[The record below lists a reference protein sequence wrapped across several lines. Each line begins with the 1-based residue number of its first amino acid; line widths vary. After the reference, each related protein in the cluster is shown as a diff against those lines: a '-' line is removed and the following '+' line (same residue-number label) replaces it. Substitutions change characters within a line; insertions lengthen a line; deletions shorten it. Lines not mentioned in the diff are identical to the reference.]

1 MITVEEAI
9 EYVESNSQPG
19 RNTVKISLKNALG
32 FVLAEDVM
40 SPIDM
45 PPFRQSAMDGY
56 AVRIHDSE
64 YYHVKGELQAGDSKV
79 VTLKKGEAVRI
90 FTGAPVPNDAN
101 AVVIQEKTKIHEQ
114 ELQVHDEV
122 TVQSNI
128 RPKGEQIQKGEMAL
142 GKGVSLT
149 PAAIG
154 FLTTLGIT
162 EVSVYTKPSI
172 GIIATGNELAEAG
185 AELKHGQIYESNSL
199 MLRTALVSSG
209 YTDNETFKVPDD
221 FNSTRNLLEEVLK
234 SKDVV
239 LITGGISVGDY
250 DFVGKALQ
258 ELKVSQLFYKVKQ
271 KPGKPLFFGK
281 KNDTYVFALPGN
293 PAAALSCFYI
303 YVQRCLRRIEGCLNF
318 EPFTVDAISLSEY
331 SSKGDRAQ
339 FLKADY
345 QNGKVKILE
354 GQSSSMLHSFAVSNA
369 LVYLS
374 ADKNKVEKG
383 DIVQLLL
390 TT

>member
-64 YYHVKGELQAGDSKV
+64 YYHVKGELQAGDSKD
-79 VTLKKGEAVRI
+79 VTLQKGDAVRI

-101 AVVIQEKTKIHEQ
+101 AVVIQEKTTIKEK
-114 ELQVHDEV
+114 ELEVHDEV

-142 GKGVSLT
+142 GKGISLT

-154 FLTTLGIT
+154 FLTTIGIT
-162 EVSVYTKPSI
+162 DVSVYQKPSI

-318 EPFTVDAISLSEY
+318 EPFTVDATSLSEY

-374 ADKNKVEKG
+374 ADKDKVEMG
-383 DIVQLLL
+383 DIVHLLL

>member
-9 EYVESNSQPG
+9 KYVESNSHPAK
-19 RNTVKISLKNALG
+19 NIVKISLKNALG

-64 YYHVKGELQAGDSKV
+64 YYHVKGELQAGDGQD
-79 VTLKKGEAVRI
+79 VTLRKGDAVRI

-101 AVVIQEKTKIHEQ
+101 AVVIQEKTTIKEK
-114 ELQVHDEV
+114 ELEVHDEV

-142 GKGVSLT
+142 GKGISLT

-154 FLTTLGIT
+154 FLTTIGIT
-162 EVSVYTKPSI
+162 DVSVYQKPSI

-185 AELKHGQIYESNSL
+185 TELKHGQIYESNSL

-281 KNDTYVFALPGN
+281 KNDTYIFALPGN

-318 EPFTVDAISLSEY
+318 EPFTVDATSLSEY

-383 DIVQLLL
+383 DIVQLIL

>member
-9 EYVESNSQPG
+9 EYVESNSHPAK
-19 RNTVKISLKNALG
+19 NIVKISLKNALG

-64 YYHVKGELQAGDSKV
+64 YYHVKGELQAGDSKD
-79 VTLKKGEAVRI
+79 VTLQKGDAVRI

-101 AVVIQEKTKIHEQ
+101 AVVIQEKTTIKEK
-114 ELQVHDEV
+114 ELEVHDEV

-142 GKGVSLT
+142 GKGISLT

-154 FLTTLGIT
+154 FLTTIGIT
-162 EVSVYTKPSI
+162 DVSVYQKPSI

-185 AELKHGQIYESNSL
+185 TELKHGQIYESNSL

-318 EPFTVDAISLSEY
+318 EPFTVDATSLSEY

-383 DIVQLLL
+383 DIVQLIL

>member
-9 EYVESNSQPG
+9 EYVENNSQPAKK
-19 RNTVKISLKNALG
+19 TVKISLKNALG

-64 YYHVKGELQAGDSKV
+64 YYHVKGELQAGDGKDIA
-79 VTLKKGEAVRI
+79 LHKGEAVRI

-101 AVVIQEKTKIHEQ
+101 SVVIQEKTTIKEKR
-114 ELQVHDEV
+114 LQVHEEV
-122 TVQSNI
+122 LIQSNI
-128 RPKGEQIQKGEMAL
+128 RPKGEQIQKGEKAL

-162 EVSVYTKPSI
+162 DASVYQTPSI

-185 AELKHGQIYESNSL
+185 SQLEYGQIYESNSL
-199 MLRTALVSSG
+199 MLRTALVSLG
-209 YTDNETFKVPDD
+209 YTDNEIFKVPDD
-221 FNSTRNLLEEVLK
+221 FNSTQILLDEVLK

-239 LITGGISVGDY
+239 IITGGISVGDY

-281 KNDTYVFALPGN
+281 KNDTFVFALPGN

-318 EPFTVDAISLSEY
+318 EPFTVDATSLSEY

-383 DIVQLLL
+383 DILQLIL

>member
-64 YYHVKGELQAGDSKV
+64 YYHVKGELQAGDGKD
-79 VTLKKGEAVRI
+79 VTLQKGDAVRI

-234 SKDVV
+234 RKDVV

>member
-9 EYVESNSQPG
+9 EYVESNSHPAK
-19 RNTVKISLKNALG
+19 NIVKISLKNALG

-64 YYHVKGELQAGDSKV
+64 YYHVKGELQAGDGQD
-79 VTLKKGEAVRI
+79 VTLRKGDAVRI

-101 AVVIQEKTKIHEQ
+101 AVVIQEKTTIKEK
-114 ELQVHDEV
+114 ELEVHDEV

-142 GKGVSLT
+142 GKGISLT

-154 FLTTLGIT
+154 FLTTIGIT
-162 EVSVYTKPSI
+162 DVSVYQKPSI

-185 AELKHGQIYESNSL
+185 TELKHGQIYESNSL

-281 KNDTYVFALPGN
+281 KNDTYIFALPGN

-318 EPFTVDAISLSEY
+318 EPFTVDATSLSEY

>member
-64 YYHVKGELQAGDSKV
+64 YYHVKGELQAGDSKD
-79 VTLKKGEAVRI
+79 VTLQKGDAVRI

-114 ELQVHDEV
+114 ELQVHEEV
-122 TVQSNI
+122 VIQSNI

-162 EVSVYTKPSI
+162 DASVYQKPSI

-185 AELKHGQIYESNSL
+185 TELKHGQIYESNSL
-199 MLRTALVSSG
+199 MLRTALVSLG
-209 YTDNETFKVPDD
+209 YTDNEIFKVPDD
-221 FNSTRNLLEEVLK
+221 FNSTRILLDEVLK

-239 LITGGISVGDY
+239 IITGGISVGDY

-303 YVQRCLRRIEGCLNF
+303 YVQCCLRRIEGCLNF
-318 EPFTVDAISLSEY
+318 EPFTVDATSLSEY

-383 DIVQLLL
+383 DILQLIL

>member
-64 YYHVKGELQAGDSKV
+64 YYHVKGELQAGDSKD
-79 VTLKKGEAVRI
+79 VTLQKGDAVRI

-142 GKGVSLT
+142 GKGISLT

-154 FLTTLGIT
+154 FLTTIGIT
-162 EVSVYTKPSI
+162 DVSVYQKPSI

-185 AELKHGQIYESNSL
+185 TELKHGQIYESNSL

-318 EPFTVDAISLSEY
+318 EPFTVDATSLSEY

-383 DIVQLLL
+383 DIVQLIL

>member
-64 YYHVKGELQAGDSKV
+64 YYHVKGELQAGDGKD
-79 VTLKKGEAVRI
+79 VTLQKGDAVRI

>member
-64 YYHVKGELQAGDSKV
+64 YYHVKGELQAGDGQD
-79 VTLKKGEAVRI
+79 VTLRKGDAVRI

-101 AVVIQEKTKIHEQ
+101 AVVIQEKTTIKEK
-114 ELQVHDEV
+114 ELEVHDEV

-142 GKGVSLT
+142 GKGISLT

-162 EVSVYTKPSI
+162 DVSVYQKPSI

-185 AELKHGQIYESNSL
+185 TELKHGQIYESNSL

-281 KNDTYVFALPGN
+281 KNDTYIFALPGN

-318 EPFTVDAISLSEY
+318 EPFTVDATSLSEY

-383 DIVQLLL
+383 DIVQLIL

>member
-56 AVRIHDSE
+56 AVRAHDSE
-64 YYHVKGELQAGDSKV
+64 FYHVKGELQAGDGKDFA
-79 VTLKKGEAVRI
+79 LQKGDAVRI
-90 FTGAPVPNDAN
+90 FTGAFVPSDAN
-101 AVVIQEKTKIHEQ
+101 SVVIQEKTTIKEQ
-114 ELQVHDEV
+114 ELQVHEEV
-122 TVQSNI
+122 SIQSNI
-128 RPKGEQIQKGEMAL
+128 RPKGEQIKQGEKAL
-142 GKGVSLT
+142 EKGVSLT

-303 YVQRCLRRIEGCLNF
+303 YVQRCLRRIEGCSNF

-374 ADKNKVEKG
+374 ADKDKVEMG
-383 DIVQLLL
+383 DIIQLIL

>member
-64 YYHVKGELQAGDSKV
+64 YYHVKGELQAGDSKD
-79 VTLKKGEAVRI
+79 VTLQKGDAVRI

-281 KNDTYVFALPGN
+281 KN
-293 PAAALSCFYI
+293 
-303 YVQRCLRRIEGCLNF
+303 
-318 EPFTVDAISLSEY
+318 
-331 SSKGDRAQ
+331 
-339 FLKADY
+339 
-345 QNGKVKILE
+345 
-354 GQSSSMLHSFAVSNA
+354 
-369 LVYLS
+369 
-374 ADKNKVEKG
+374 
-383 DIVQLLL
+383 
-390 TT
+390 

>member
-64 YYHVKGELQAGDSKV
+64 YYHVKGELQAGDSKD
-79 VTLKKGEAVRI
+79 VTLQKGDAVRI

-318 EPFTVDAISLSEY
+318 EPFTVDATSLSEY

-383 DIVQLLL
+383 DIVQLIL

>member
-56 AVRIHDSE
+56 AVRAHDSE
-64 YYHVKGELQAGDSKV
+64 FYQVKGELQAGDSKD
-79 VTLKKGEAVRI
+79 VTLQKGDAVRI

>member
-1 MITVEEAI
+1 
-9 EYVESNSQPG
+9 
-19 RNTVKISLKNALG
+19 
-32 FVLAEDVM
+32 
-40 SPIDM
+40 
-45 PPFRQSAMDGY
+45 SAMDGY

-64 YYHVKGELQAGDSKV
+64 YYHVKGELQAGDGQD
-79 VTLKKGEAVRI
+79 VTLRKGDAVRI

-101 AVVIQEKTKIHEQ
+101 AVVIQEKTTIKEK
-114 ELQVHDEV
+114 ELEVHDEV

-142 GKGVSLT
+142 GKGISLT

-154 FLTTLGIT
+154 FLTTIGIT
-162 EVSVYTKPSI
+162 DVSVYQKPSI

-185 AELKHGQIYESNSL
+185 TELKHGQIYESNSL

-281 KNDTYVFALPGN
+281 KNDTYIFALPGN

-318 EPFTVDAISLSEY
+318 EPFTVDATSLSEY

>member
-56 AVRIHDSE
+56 AVRAHDSE
-64 YYHVKGELQAGDSKV
+64 FYQVKGELQAGDGND
-79 VTLKKGEAVRI
+79 VTLQKGEAVRI
-90 FTGAPVPNDAN
+90 CTGAPVPNDAN
-101 AVVIQEKTKIHEQ
+101 AVVIQEKTTIKEK
-114 ELQVHDEV
+114 ELEVHDEV

-142 GKGVSLT
+142 GKGISLT

-154 FLTTLGIT
+154 FLTTIGIT
-162 EVSVYTKPSI
+162 DVSVYQKPSI
-172 GIIATGNELAEAG
+172 GIIATGNELAATG
-185 AELKHGQIYESNSL
+185 TELKHGQIYESNSL

-281 KNDTYVFALPGN
+281 KNDTDVFALPGN

-318 EPFTVDAISLSEY
+318 EPFTVDATSLSEY

-383 DIVQLLL
+383 DIVQLIL

>member
-64 YYHVKGELQAGDSKV
+64 YYHVKGELQAGDGQD
-79 VTLKKGEAVRI
+79 VTLRKGDAVRI

-142 GKGVSLT
+142 GKGISLT

-154 FLTTLGIT
+154 FLTTIGLT
-162 EVSVYTKPSI
+162 DVSVYQKPSI

-185 AELKHGQIYESNSL
+185 TELKHGQIYESNSL

-209 YTDNETFKVPDD
+209 YTDNEIFKVPDD

-303 YVQRCLRRIEGCLNF
+303 YVQRCLRRIEGCSNF

-383 DIVQLLL
+383 DIVQLIL

>member
-9 EYVESNSQPG
+9 EYVESNSHPAK
-19 RNTVKISLKNALG
+19 NIVKISLKNALG

-64 YYHVKGELQAGDSKV
+64 YYHVKGELQAGDGQD
-79 VTLKKGEAVRI
+79 VTLRKGDAVRI

-142 GKGVSLT
+142 GKGISLT

-154 FLTTLGIT
+154 FLTTIGLT
-162 EVSVYTKPSI
+162 DVSVYQKPSI

-185 AELKHGQIYESNSL
+185 TELKHGQIYESNSL

-281 KNDTYVFALPGN
+281 KNDTYIFALPGN

-318 EPFTVDAISLSEY
+318 EPFTVDATSLSEY

-383 DIVQLLL
+383 DIVQLIL

>member
-64 YYHVKGELQAGDSKV
+64 YYHVKGELQAGDSKD
-79 VTLKKGEAVRI
+79 VTLQKGDAVRI

-142 GKGVSLT
+142 GKGISLT

-154 FLTTLGIT
+154 FLTTIGIT
-162 EVSVYTKPSI
+162 DVSVYQKPSI

-185 AELKHGQIYESNSL
+185 TELKHGQIYESNSL

-303 YVQRCLRRIEGCLNF
+303 YVQRCLRRIEGCSNF

-374 ADKNKVEKG
+374 ADKDKVEMG
-383 DIVQLLL
+383 DIIQLIL